1 VFMNVEKWML
11 AVLEARKKEEALRV
25 LRPRFQGI
33 DFSSNDYLSLAR
45 DGVLASY
52 LPQFLLGVNESE
64 QLLGSGGSRLL
75 AGHSE
80 YAAQTE
86 TELAQYFQSTT
97 ALLFNSGYTA
107 NLGFF
112 SAIPQRTDTILYDA
126 FIHASIRDGIRLSA
140 ARSWSFP
147 HNDLAALEA
156 LLRKA
161 SGRIYVAVESIY
173 SMDGDAAPLVD
184 LVALCERYGAHV
196 VVDEAHGVG
205 VFGAD
210 GAGCVVAAKL
220 TERIFARLVTFGKAG
235 ACHGAAWLGSA
246 ALRDYL
252 INFSRPF
259 IYTTALPIHDLAV
272 IRSSCAAMRDG
283 GERRR
288 QLFQNIASFKQ
299 LALECGVEVIPSESP
314 IQCVLISG
322 NAAVRAVAR
331 RGQEAGMDLRAILA
345 PTVAAGGERIRVCL
359 HASNSKDEIE
369 KIFDVLP

>member
-1 VFMNVEKWML
+1 MHTAEEWML
-11 AVLEARKKEEALRV
+11 AVLEARKKEAALRV

-45 DGVLASY
+45 DGVLATY
-52 LPQFLLGVNESE
+52 LPPFLADVKESE
-64 QLLGSGGSRLL
+64 QVYGSGGSRLL
-75 AGHSE
+75 AGHSD

-86 TELAQYFQSTT
+86 AEIARHFKAET

-140 ARSWSFP
+140 ARSWSFA
-147 HNDLAALEA
+147 HNDLNELEM
-156 LLRKA
+156 LLKKA

-173 SMDGDAAPLVD
+173 SMDGDAAPLAE
-184 LVALCERYGAHV
+184 LVVLCARYGAHL

-205 VFGAD
+205 VFGAV
-210 GAGCVVAAKL
+210 GAGCVVAENLADQ
-220 TERIFARLVTFGKAG
+220 IFARLVTFGKAG

-246 ALRDYL
+246 AMRDFL

-259 IYTTALPIHDLAV
+259 IYTTALPVHDLAV

-283 GERRR
+283 DARRR
-288 QLFQNIASFKQ
+288 QLVQHIALFKQ
-299 LALECGVEVIPSESP
+299 LALGRGVEVIPSDSP

-322 NAAVRAVAR
+322 NAAVRAVAG

-345 PTVAAGGERIRVCL
+345 PTVAAGSERIRICL
-359 HASNSKDEIE
+359 HAANTKDEIE
-369 KIFDVLP
+369 KIFDVLR